1 MEGGAGHMEETRA
14 GSPVAAVVPSLNPT
28 RQLTGTVEGLLA
40 AGFARVILVNDGS
53 RPETEEYFQELDR
66 LPQVTLL
73 THPVNRGKGAAMKTA
88 FTWLLEHWPDC
99 PGVVTVDG
107 DGQHH
112 PEDALACA
120 QKMLAEERVILGCR
134 DFSRPEVPPRSRTGN
149 RITRGVFRVFCGMS
163 LSDTQTGLRAV
174 PRRYLEEL
182 TAVAGDRYE
191 YETNMLLALKERRIP
206 WGEMKIR
213 TIYLEENRGSHFH
226 PVRDSWKIY
235 RLILAHFFRY
245 ALSSV
250 VSAVADTGLFGLLSA
265 LLAGALAGAALTAAA
280 TAGARVLSSLLNFS
294 LNRWVVFRSRGP
306 LGRSLA
312 RYYALALPMLL
323 AQFLLTEGVLRA
335 ARISDRQTLLRT
347 VIYAVVMAGLFVG
360 SYVIQHRWVFEERKE
375 PK

>member
-120 QKMLAEERVILGCR
+120 QKMLEEERVILGCR
-134 DFSRPEVPPRSRTGN
+134 DFSRPEVPPRSRMGN

-206 WGEMKIR
+206 WGEIKIR

-294 LNRWVVFRSRGP
+294 LNRWVVFQSRGP

-335 ARISDRQTLLRT
+335 ARISDRETLLRT